1 MFNSNVGGSDL
12 DAFLLGAASN
22 NSNISSSSKQN
33 SSQTNRAREVWL
45 YNQLKKS
52 RSSFVESFKFKIVI
66 GTWNVN
72 SKVPN
77 YNNLSSS
84 MGVMTQQDS
93 TSSGSG
99 TDPTNIM
106 TGDAS
111 SLNPSSFRDID
122 INSNTNTNA
131 NTTNTLSSIVSSMNN
146 SSLLSTGITNKH
158 PLDEWLHLSEQPDII
173 AIGLQEIDMTAEAML
188 KKETQSKLEWIHVL
202 ESELSCSSHTKT
214 KYVRLSDK
222 QLVGMFCCVFIAE
235 KYSSQVKDVQ
245 SVVLGLGAM
254 GKLGNKGAVGIRVK
268 IADTSM
274 CFVTTHLAPHMGG
287 VQKRNQNF
295 MDIFT
300 QLGFSKLEN
309 SLLESTSVAESA
321 SSSALTSSTM
331 TSSSSNLNLTLSNAS
346 LNSGLS
352 SANSSN
358 SSGLL
363 SSLTNSIASGNSGT
377 SLAGGSDSA
386 DDFHVISAPSETMSS
401 GKTGSQV
408 MLPDQHDYFFWFGDL
423 NYRIDNLERSQVEE
437 YVRDKQYK
445 SLLDYDQL
453 TVEKMSGRVFMG
465 FKEGRINFP
474 PTYKYDPGTLTFD
487 TSEKRRVPSYTDRIL
502 WKGVK
507 RDQVKQ
513 LCYMTHLNCLI
524 SDHLPVSSVFETE
537 VQMEVD
543 YKFRQCK
550 ENFLR
555 EYDALYNNKVISEN
569 DLPKISLSASE
580 IRFKDT
586 RFGIPQT
593 QTLVVKNTGNVVC
606 EFFFVKKGMEER
618 YCEDWLTASNTHRL
632 LIPGESIEIELTCC
646 FNAQSAPPFNLDDS
660 SNETVPFEDVLI
672 IHVDNGKDY
681 PLKIYG
687 NYLKSCFGNSLNNLV
702 QCFMSVRDPH
712 CKDQIQFEYEDGT
725 VSTLKSLYIP
735 KELFFMCDH
744 IVKYG
749 LREEGLFQV
758 QGTSDQVRACR
769 ELLDHGMSLSK
780 HFTGNIHSVCT
791 CLIQFFESLIEP
803 IIPGKLYRLLMENY
817 LNGDVCRYLIDSNLS
832 STHYNVWHYIMNFL
846 REVLMNSDANGLTID
861 SLAQGFA
868 DVLVRSPKYLTPEVK
883 KKHLKGKI
891 VVIKHFFT
899 KEYNQRMVA
908 VEEDAHLFRV

>member
-1 MFNSNVGGSDL
+1 MFNSNVVGGDI
-12 DAFLLGAASN
+12 DAFLLSVGGGGVNSTSQLSKSN
-22 NSNISSSSKQN
+22 
-33 SSQTNRAREVWL
+33 SQLKARDVWL

-52 RSSFVESFKFKIVI
+52 RSSFFDSFKFKVVI

-77 YNNLSSS
+77 YNVTGSSLSTQEGTLESTTMMTGDMSSNVSLFSSSSSLNLMDMNNNMINNNNNNNLSSS
-84 MGVMTQQDS
+84 SVPLSSQNNS
-93 TSSGSG
+93 TTTCFSSSSSSS
-99 TDPTNIM
+99 
-106 TGDAS
+106 S
-111 SLNPSSFRDID
+111 SL
-122 INSNTNTNA
+122 
-131 NTTNTLSSIVSSMNN
+131 V
-146 SSLLSTGITNKH
+146 STGITNKH

-235 KYSSQVKDVQ
+235 KYLSQVKDVQ
-245 SVVLGLGAM
+245 AVSLALGAM
-254 GKLGNKGAVGIRVK
+254 GVMGNKGAVGIRLK

-274 CFVTTHLAPHMGG
+274 CFVTTHLAPHMNG

-300 QLGFSKLEN
+300 QLGFAKLDN
-309 SLLESTSVAESA
+309 SLLESTSVEYG
-321 SSSALTSSTM
+321 SSSALTSVT
-331 TSSSSNLNLTLSNAS
+331 TSSSGNLTLMT
-346 LNSGLS
+346 GV
-352 SANSSN
+352 
-358 SSGLL
+358 SSGSSHSNLTSQSLL
-363 SSLTNSIASGNSGT
+363 SSLTNSIASGNSAS
-377 SLAGGSDSA
+377 SLAGGSGSA
-386 DDFHVISAPSETMSS
+386 DDFHVISSPSESS
-401 GKTGSQV
+401 ASSLGLTTSGSQV

-423 NYRIDNLERSQVEE
+423 NYRIDNLDRSQVEE

-474 PTYKYDPGTLTFD
+474 PTYKYDPGTLIFD

-537 VQMEVD
+537 IQMEVD
-543 YKFRQCK
+543 YKFRQC
-550 ENFLR
+550 
-555 EYDALYNNKVISEN
+555 
-569 DLPKISLSASE
+569 
-580 IRFKDT
+580 
-586 RFGIPQT
+586 
-593 QTLVVKNTGNVVC
+593 
-606 EFFFVKKGMEER
+606 MEER
-618 YCEDWLTASNTHRL
+618 YCEDWLTVSNTHRL

-646 FNAQSAPPFNLDDS
+646 FNAQSAPPFNLDET
-660 SNETVPFEDVLI
+660 SNSTVPFEDNLI
-672 IHVDNGKDY
+672 IHVDNGNDY
-681 PLKIYG
+681 PLKVYG
-687 NYLKSCFGNSLNNLV
+687 NYLKSCFGNSLSNLV
-702 QCFMSVRDPH
+702 QCFTSVRDPH
-712 CKDQIQFEYEDGT
+712 CKDQIQLEYEDGT

-758 QGTSDQVRACR
+758 QGTTDQVRACR
-769 ELLDHGMSLSK
+769 ELLDNGMSLSK
-780 HFTGNIHSVCT
+780 HFNGNIHSVCT

-817 LNGDVCRYLIDSNLS
+817 PNGDLCRYLIDSNLS
-832 STHYNVWHYIMNFL
+832 SSHYNVWHYVMNFL
-846 REVLMNSDANGLTID
+846 REVLMNSDANGLTTD

-868 DVLVRSPKYLTPEVK
+868 DVLVRSPKYLPPEVK

-891 VVIKHFFT
+891 VIIKHFFT

-908 VEEDAHLFRV
+908 VEEDCNLFKV